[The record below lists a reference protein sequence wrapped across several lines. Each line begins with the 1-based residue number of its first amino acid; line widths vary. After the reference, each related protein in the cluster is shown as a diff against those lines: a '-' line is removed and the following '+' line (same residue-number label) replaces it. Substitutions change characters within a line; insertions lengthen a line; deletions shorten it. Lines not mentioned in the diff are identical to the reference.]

1 MSFNLRFALLK
12 KKNHAISCVSILAY
26 ERHKTSI
33 NIQIQNISVV
43 FNASIGTKAV
53 QENVIF

>member
-1 MSFNLRFALLK
+1 LK

-26 ERHKTSI
+26 KRHKTSI